1 MRVTFGAAMEVDR
14 MFQALVEPAG
24 GGDISFAPRMAPEG
38 RIVERRRSGEVGL
51 RAIVVNGASEDVG

>member
-1 MRVTFGAAMEVDR
+1 MDVDR
-14 MFQALVEPAG
+14 MFQTLGEPAE

-51 RAIVVNGASEDVG
+51 RAIVVDGASGDVG